1 MNERLVILENTS
13 YYSSAETLY
22 SFNGMKR
29 LSAQMPMNLFLLLLP
44 LSLICFG
51 AQVSVGS
58 LNTTNQVP
66 RHTATGVVANG
77 LTGEPIRR
85 ALVQLNGSTVL
96 TGSDGHFVIADV
108 PEGQAI
114 FSTQKP
120 GFFDPRSMSGGQW
133 GRPNPTFTVGSDNND
148 FHLTLLPN
156 SKIVGRIT
164 DSNGEPVEN
173 AQVQVLFEQISQGRR
188 QWQPRLSA
196 NTDEDGSYRL
206 DDLTPGR
213 YTVFAGG
220 HSEPPQSWNA
230 PLEVSPP
237 KYYPDAPDLASAQP
251 IDLRAGQEFRADF
264 RFRTE
269 RAYRVTAQASGVPA
283 GMSVNFSLQNAS
295 GQNIWFEGMNFD
307 PTHGRFI
314 APALPSGTWTI
325 WLNASD
331 GQGHTYQ
338 ARQEIAVNHADIA
351 DLQILLHRA
360 ASIPV
365 VLNHPTNQPAETQ
378 PQIIAS
384 GSVNPGISAT
394 LVSVDPYKMEIYGMQ
409 MQGDP
414 PVTEFHDVAPGKYKL
429 DVQAFGSECV
439 ETSWYGST
447 DVTRDYL
454 TVGTDGA
461 TQPLTINLRADCSTL
476 SAKLRPEEQSHSGFL
491 LVVPSSS
498 LGEPK
503 ILPFQ
508 AQPSSNQVVGFIN
521 SSSSIILSPGSYQ
534 VFAFTNLDGLE
545 YANPEALRSYPSQSL
560 TLGPGQKT
568 ELSVTL
574 TERKEN

>member
-1 MNERLVILENTS
+1 M
-13 YYSSAETLY
+13 
-22 SFNGMKR
+22 MR
-29 LSAQMPMNLFLLLLP
+29 LSRQVSRILPLLLVVPSALN
-44 LSLICFG
+44 CY
-51 AQVSVGS
+51 AVQVSVAS
-58 LNTTNQVP
+58 PNAQSAVP
-66 RHTATGVVANG
+66 RHTITGTVSNAVS
-77 LTGEPIRR
+77 GEPIRR
-85 ALVQLNGSTVL
+85 ALVQLQGSVSASVL
-96 TGSDGHFVIADV
+96 SGSDGRFQIADV
-108 PEGQAI
+108 PEGQVV

-133 GRPNPTFTVGSDNND
+133 GQPNQTFTVGSGNND

-156 SKIVGRIT
+156 SRIVGHIT
-164 DSNGEPVEN
+164 DNNGEPVEN
-173 AQVQVLFEQISQGRR
+173 AQVQALFEQISQGRK

-213 YTVFAGG
+213 YMVFAGG

-230 PLEVSPP
+230 PLEVSTP

-251 IDLRAGQEFRADF
+251 IDLRSSQEFRADF

-269 RAYRVTAQASGVPA
+269 RGYRLTAQVSGVPA
-283 GMSVNFSLQNAS
+283 GMGVNFSLQNAS
-295 GQNIWFEGMNFD
+295 GQNVWFEGMNFD
-307 PTHGRFI
+307 PTHGRFL

-325 WLNASD
+325 WLNANDS
-331 GQGHTYQ
+331 QGHTYQ
-338 ARQEIAVNHADIA
+338 ARQEIGVNHADIA
-351 DLQILLHRA
+351 DLQILMHRA

-365 VLNHPTNQPAETQ
+365 VLNHPTNQPTETQ
-378 PQIIAS
+378 PQIIIAN

-394 LVSVDPYKMEIYGMQ
+394 LVSVEPSNMESYGMQ

-439 ETSWYGST
+439 GTAWYGST

-454 TVGTDGA
+454 TVGPDGA

-476 SAKLRPEEQSHSGFL
+476 SAKLRPEERSHSGFL

-503 ILPFQ
+503 VLPLQ
-508 AQPSSNQVVGFIN
+508 TQPTSNQFNGFNN
-521 SSSSIILSPGSYQ
+521 SSMTLSPGSYQ

-545 YANPEALRSYPSQSL
+545 YANPEALRGYPSQSL
-560 TLGPGQKT
+560 NLGPGQKT
-568 ELSVTL
+568 EISVAL
-574 TERKEN
+574 TERKDN